1 MAFCPLALVVD
12 PLGILALSVLFIV
25 AAIALL
31 RLHAF
36 FALMM
41 AAALVGILTAAGQA
55 GPHRFISAI
64 GAATTEFGAT
74 AGKIGFPIALA
85 AVIGISLME
94 SGAADKIV
102 RRMIALFGESRA
114 AYALAFSGF
123 LLAAPVFIDTVF
135 MLLLPLARALALRTR
150 RDYVLYVLA
159 VCAGGVITSGII
171 PPSPGPLYVA
181 GAFKLNLGLTM
192 VAGAIFG
199 VLPVLGALASARWFN
214 ARMPIQPRATPG
226 ASLESLA
233 AVAARPESELPGFW
247 LAIAPVLLPFALI
260 SAASILALPTIHVP
274 ARLAMAAEFF
284 GDKNVALLLGAI
296 LAVAVHAWQKKIAW
310 RRVGT
315 VLGPPLET
323 GAMIIL
329 IVSAGGAYGE
339 MIKRAGMGDA
349 VRGLAGN
356 HAINF
361 VLLAWVLSAVMRAAQ
376 GSATVAMITAAG
388 IVASVAG
395 PAGFGVHPIYILLAI
410 GFGSKF
416 LSWMNDA
423 GFWVISRIS
432 GLTQG
437 ETLRSWT
444 LLSSLIGVLGLVE
457 VLIVSS
463 IWPHLIF

>member
-1 MAFCPLALVVD
+1 MAFCPLALVID
-12 PLGILALSVLFIV
+12 PIGILALSVLFIV
-25 AAIALL
+25 AAIAFL
-31 RLHAF
+31 RIHAF

-41 AAALVGILTAAGQA
+41 AAALVGIMTAAGQA
-55 GPHRFISAI
+55 GPHRFVSAI
-64 GAATTEFGAT
+64 GAATTEFGNT
-74 AGKIGFPIALA
+74 AAKIGFPIALA

-102 RRMIALFGESRA
+102 RRLIAIFGESRA

-135 MLLLPLARALALRTR
+135 MLLLPIARALATRTGKN
-150 RDYVLYVLA
+150 YLLYVLA
-159 VCAGGVITSGII
+159 VCAGGVITSGIM
-171 PPSPGPLYVA
+171 PPAPGPLFVA
-181 GAFKLNLGLTM
+181 GALKINLGLTI
-192 VAGAIFG
+192 GAAAAFG
-199 VLPVLGALASARWFN
+199 ILPVLGALASARWFN
-214 ARMPIQPRATPG
+214 ARMPMQPRATPG

-233 AVAARPESELPGFW
+233 AVAARPESDLPSFA
-247 LAIAPVLLPFALI
+247 LAIAPVLIPFGLI
-260 SAASILALPTIHVP
+260 SLASILGVPSVHVP
-274 ARLAMAAEFF
+274 ARLAMAVEFL

-296 LAVAVHAWQKKIAW
+296 VAVMVHARQQKIAW

-315 VLGPPLET
+315 LLGAPLET

-349 VRGLAGN
+349 VRGLAGT

-376 GSATVAMITAAG
+376 GSATVAMITATG

-395 PAGFGVHPIYILLAI
+395 PAGFGVHPVYILLAI

-423 GFWVISRIS
+423 GFWVISRVS

-444 LLSSLIGVLGLVE
+444 LLSSLIGILGLIE
-457 VLIVSS
+457 VLVASS

>member
-1 MAFCPLALVVD
+1 MAFSPLALVID
-12 PLGILALSVLFIV
+12 PIGILALSVLFIV

-41 AAALVGILTAAGQA
+41 AAALVGILTAAGQH
-55 GPHRFISAI
+55 GPHRFVAAI
-64 GAATTEFGAT
+64 GAATTEFGNT

-102 RRMIALFGESRA
+102 RRMIAIFGEKRA

-135 MLLLPLARALALRTR
+135 MLLLPLARALGLRTGKN
-150 RDYVLYVLA
+150 YLLYVLA

-181 GAFKLNLGLTM
+181 GALKLNLGFTI

-233 AVAARPESELPGFW
+233 ILAARPESELPGFW
-247 LAIAPVLLPFALI
+247 LAIAPVLVPFALI
-260 SAASILALPTIHVP
+260 SAASILGVPTVHVP
-274 ARLAMAAEFF
+274 PRLGMAVEFF

-296 LAVAVHAWQKKIAW
+296 LALMVHARQKKIAW
-310 RRVGT
+310 RRVGSL
-315 VLGPPLET
+315 VGGPLET

-349 VRGLAGN
+349 VRGLAGS
-356 HAINF
+356 HTINF
-361 VLLAWVLSAVMRAAQ
+361 VLLAWVLTAVMRAAQ

-444 LLSSLIGVLGLVE
+444 LLSSLIGILGLIE
-457 VLIVSS
+457 VLVVSS
-463 IWPHLIF
+463 LWPHLIF

>member
-1 MAFCPLALVVD
+1 MAFSPLALVID
-12 PLGILALSVLFIV
+12 PIGILALSVLFIV

-41 AAALVGILTAAGQA
+41 AAALVGILTAAGQH
-55 GPHRFISAI
+55 GPHRFVAAV
-64 GAATTEFGAT
+64 GAATTEFGNT

-102 RRMIALFGESRA
+102 RRMIAIFGEKRA

-135 MLLLPLARALALRTR
+135 MLLLPLARALGLRTGKN
-150 RDYVLYVLA
+150 YLLYVLA

-181 GAFKLNLGLTM
+181 GALKLNLGLTI

-233 AVAARPESELPGFW
+233 ILAARPESELPGFW
-247 LAIAPVLLPFALI
+247 LAIAPVLVPFALI
-260 SAASILALPTIHVP
+260 SAASILGVPTVHVP
-274 ARLAMAAEFF
+274 PRLGMAVEFF
-284 GDKNVALLLGAI
+284 GDKNVALLLGAV
-296 LAVAVHAWQKKIAW
+296 LALTVHARQKHIPW
-310 RRVGT
+310 RRVGAL
-315 VLGPPLET
+315 LGGPLET

-349 VRGLAGN
+349 VRGLAGT
-356 HAINF
+356 HTINF
-361 VLLAWVLSAVMRAAQ
+361 VLLAWVLTAVMRAAQ

-444 LLSSLIGVLGLVE
+444 LLSSLIGILGLIE
-457 VLIVSS
+457 VLVVSS
-463 IWPHLIF
+463 LWPHLIF